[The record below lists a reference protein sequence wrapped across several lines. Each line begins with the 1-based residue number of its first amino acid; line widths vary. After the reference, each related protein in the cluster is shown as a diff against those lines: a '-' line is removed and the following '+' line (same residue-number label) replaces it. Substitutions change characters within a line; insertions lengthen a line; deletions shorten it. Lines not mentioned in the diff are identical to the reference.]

1 MRFLDTAGKLKCEI
15 EMREGGNGEIIGER
29 KREETGAG
37 ESVNGSMM
45 HIYTYRVK
53 CTIYTYRVKC
63 TMWAEDG
70 EEVGSKNG
78 A

>member
-29 KREETGAG
+29 KREETGG
-37 ESVNGSMM
+37 GGSVKGSVIQ
-45 HIYTYRVK
+45 IYA
-53 CTIYTYRVKC
+53 YRVKC
-63 TMWAEDG
+63 TMWAEGGG
-70 EEVGSKNG
+70 EVEVRSKNG